1 MADPR
6 LISQYAG
13 DGEYFQ
19 ATAIII
25 EYSLRGY
32 NFNLTAFISNKLLM
46 SI

>member
-25 EYSLRGY
+25 ERGY